1 MNKVITKLKLH
12 NFRRF
17 LEFGVDFNDEMSLL
31 IGDNESG
38 KSSILQAL
46 DLVMSGSRSKVETLG
61 LESLMNT
68 NIISKFLAGTKAF
81 EELQRV

>member
-1 MNKVITKLKLH
+1 MSKVITKLKLH

-17 LEFGVDFNDEMSLL
+17 LEFGVDFNDEMNLL

-46 DLVMSGSRSKVETLG
+46 DLVMSGSRSKVEAVPPASSSG
-61 LESLMNT
+61 ANRWFP
-68 NIISKFLAGTKAF
+68 KRPQRPHAGIPDF
-81 EELQRV
+81 H

>member
-1 MNKVITKLKLH
+1 LNKVITKLKLH

-17 LEFGVDFNDEMSLL
+17 LEFGVEFNDEMNLL

-46 DLVMSGSRSKVETLG
+46 DLVMSGSRSKVETLV
-61 LESLMNT
+61 SRA
-68 NIISKFLAGTKAF
+68 S
-81 EELQRV
+81 